1 MDIKQIVA
9 QWYQDGLRDA
19 VNRGGAGEIEQ
30 AECAVE
36 ALPAQLEGAQ
46 GALDA
51 EVDAWFGKHIRKPP
65 ISHDTLLYNLIH
77 QMVQQLKV
85 RLAAADVSAG
95 TVAKTARRFLPPTH

>member
-30 AECAVE
+30 AESAVE
-36 ALPAQLEGAQ
+36 ALPGQIELAQ
-46 GALDA
+46 GTIEA

-65 ISHDTLLYNLIH
+65 IAHDTLLYNIIH
-77 QMVQQLKV
+77 QAVQQLKV
-85 RLAAADVSAG
+85 RLAAADVSGAG
-95 TVAKTARRFLPPTH
+95 AKPARRPLPSTH